1 MRVVSLCPSLTETVF
16 RLGKGES
23 LVGRTKFCV
32 EPREHIGAVPKVGG
46 TKNPKLARILD
57 LRPDLVLM
65 NEEENRIEDAAALR
79 EQGVPVL
86 STFARDVPGAIATVV
101 EIGLALGAKEAAQQL
116 AAELHQHAAAVAHR
130 AARRAAVSFIY
141 LIWQK
146 PWMAVA
152 GETYI
157 AGLLT
162 LAGGRN
168 ILAASAVRYPEVG
181 AETLSQA
188 ELILLSSEP
197 FPFAERHRQE
207 LKQEL
212 GLPAERLLLVDGQLL
227 SWHGA
232 RTREGLAYAEQLF
245 AKEALGRA

>member
-16 RLGKGES
+16 RLGKGEE

-46 TKNPKLARILD
+46 TKNPKLERILA

-79 EQGVPVL
+79 EKGVPVL
-86 STFARDVPGAIATVV
+86 STFARDVPGAIESVV
-101 EIGLALGAKEAAQQL
+101 AIGQAISADAAAQRL
-116 AAELHQHAAAVAHR
+116 AAELRQHAAAVAER
-130 AARRAAVSFIY
+130 AAQRPAVDFIY

-168 ILAASAVRYPEVG
+168 TLAASAVRYPEVS
-181 AETLSQA
+181 AEILAQA
-188 ELILLSSEP
+188 RLILLSSEP
-197 FPFAERHRQE
+197 FPFAERHRLE
-207 LKQEL
+207 LIQEL
-212 GLPAERLLLVDGQLL
+212 GLPAERFLLVDGQLL

-232 RTREGLAYAEQLF
+232 RTLEGLAYAERLF
-245 AKEALGRA
+245 VEATRGRA